1 MLGMAQSCVSDTD
14 AEDDRTLSA
23 YMYPPP
29 EYAMDKKSAETALRQ
44 TNIAQPAIG
53 AVSLS
58 MLDILSRFKV
68 VPEMTCGHSYGELC
82 ALYAAGWIDAKTCFE
97 LSAARGNFMAKAGQ
111 SAGDP
116 GSMLAIQAPIEKI
129 EALLEEEKLDLVL
142 ANRNSPVQGVLSG
155 ETQQILK
162 AEKICKQHKMRA
174 IKLPVAAAFHSR
186 LVSDAAAPF
195 SKLTQKAA
203 VTPTKIQVLSNTTGN
218 TYPEDAA
225 KAQDLLGNQLMHP
238 VDFIG
243 NIKQMHDQGV
253 DTFVEIGPKAVLSGL
268 IESILKNSDVQTIA
282 LDKSVGK
289 NSGIQDLG
297 IGLCTLAASGHPVD
311 LSAWEEDTG
320 QPESKKMIIMIN
332 GANVKPKVPEMP
344 ELEPKL
350 ESVQTKQP
358 PTDAPG
364 RTTHPMPSSQ
374 SQPPQSM
381 PFEARASQEIKNK
394 NIAKDSSVRTT
405 ASPQQRST
413 TQGNTMTSFPHP
425 EFNGTPS
432 TPASN
437 STQYATANPDILVQ
451 GLNAMQQ
458 LQAQTARAH
467 EKFLETQTQA
477 SQALAA
483 LMSQTRGQM
492 PVQASAPA
500 MVQYPAP
507 VQAAPQYYP
516 PMPAQAPAPP
526 IQQTAPRP
534 EPTPAPQAK
543 VEPQPAPRPSAQPV
557 AAAPAP
563 EVKTVLFEIVSR
575 LTGFPVEMLEPEM
588 NIESDLGVDS
598 IKKVEIISE
607 LEKAFPESEDL
618 SAQRLGSVKTL
629 GDICAAV
636 ETDPAN
642 TSTPAPT
649 AAPAPVEQNEP
660 KNNQAAQPQDTGI
673 QDTLVNIISELTGF
687 PQEMLEPSMNLES
700 DLGIDSIKRVEIL
713 SRLEQEQPDA
723 KALSSE
729 DMGSLQT
736 IADIINYLAPDETK
750 ASQKAPKKKLRMT
763 P

>member
-1 MLGMAQSCVSDTD
+1 
-14 AEDDRTLSA
+14 
-23 YMYPPP
+23 
-29 EYAMDKKSAETALRQ
+29 
-44 TNIAQPAIG
+44 
-53 AVSLS
+53 
-58 MLDILSRFKV
+58 
-68 VPEMTCGHSYGELC
+68 
-82 ALYAAGWIDAKTCFE
+82 
-97 LSAARGNFMAKAGQ
+97 
-111 SAGDP
+111 
-116 GSMLAIQAPIEKI
+116 
-129 EALLEEEKLDLVL
+129 
-142 ANRNSPVQGVLSG
+142 
-155 ETQQILK
+155 
-162 AEKICKQHKMRA
+162 
-174 IKLPVAAAFHSR
+174 
-186 LVSDAAAPF
+186 
-195 SKLTQKAA
+195 
-203 VTPTKIQVLSNTTGN
+203 
-218 TYPEDAA
+218 
-225 KAQDLLGNQLMHP
+225 
-238 VDFIG
+238 
-243 NIKQMHDQGV
+243 
-253 DTFVEIGPKAVLSGL
+253 
-268 IESILKNSDVQTIA
+268 
-282 LDKSVGK
+282 
-289 NSGIQDLG
+289 
-297 IGLCTLAASGHPVD
+297 
-311 LSAWEEDTG
+311 
-320 QPESKKMIIMIN
+320 
-332 GANVKPKVPEMP
+332 
-344 ELEPKL
+344 
-350 ESVQTKQP
+350 
-358 PTDAPG
+358 
-364 RTTHPMPSSQ
+364 
-374 SQPPQSM
+374 
-381 PFEARASQEIKNK
+381 
-394 NIAKDSSVRTT
+394 
-405 ASPQQRST
+405 
-413 TQGNTMTSFPHP
+413 MTSFPHP

-642 TSTPAPT
+642 ASTPAPT